1 MIYFIDY
8 QLVNWIIICNFVI
21 SNNLVMNKGYPTN
34 LTDNQWQILEKILD
48 PTRRK
53 RINPLRDIV
62 NAMLYLIK
70 TGCQWRM
77 IPKDFPPCNTV
88 YYYFRKWKNEG
99 VLEDM
104 MDTLR
109 EKVRVSMGKEDTPSL
124 GIMDSRSVKT
134 SHHVDSDRGIDG
146 NKKIKGRKQ
155 QAVVDTLGL
164 PMVLAIHEANIHD
177 SVGAVSVVKVMIDR
191 FPRLRK
197 ILADGGY
204 QGETLANIVKKD
216 LGCELSVVLRPN
228 ESSRKFSVIPKRW
241 IVERSFSWLENFRR
255 VAIDYEFFSESSLAM
270 LQIAFS
276 AIMLKKLL

>member
-1 MIYFIDY
+1 
-8 QLVNWIIICNFVI
+8 
-21 SNNLVMNKGYPTN
+21 MNKGYPTN

-77 IPKDFPPCNTV
+77 IPKDFPPYNTV

-99 VLEDM
+99 VFEDI

-109 EKVRVSMGKEDTPSL
+109 ETVRVSMEREETPSL
-124 GIMDSRSVKT
+124 GIIDSRSVKT
-134 SHHVDSDRGIDG
+134 SHHVDTVRGIDG

-155 QAVVDTLGL
+155 QVVVDVLGL
-164 PMVLAIHEANIHD
+164 PLAISVHEANIHD
-177 SVGAVSVVKVMIDR
+177 SVGAESVIKTMVGR
-191 FPRLRK
+191 FPRLKK

-204 QGETLANIVKKD
+204 RGETLADTVKKK
-216 LGCELSVVLRPN
+216 LGCQLAVVLRPD
-228 ESSRKFSVIPKRW
+228 ESSKKFSVIPKRW
-241 IVERSFSWLENFRR
+241 IEERSFSWLENFRR
-255 VAIDYEFFSESSLAM
+255 VALDYEFYSESALAM
-270 LQIAFS
+270 LQLAFS
-276 AIMLKKLL
+276 AIMLNKLF